1 MADDLEL
8 LPVHEGIERFLET
21 RETELAESSLNNAR
35 TRLNHFQEWAD
46 DREIENLNTL
56 TGRDL
61 ADFVTWLRGQIAPLT
76 LQKQLSTIRSA
87 LRYWAKIEGVS
98 EGLAEKLHSPELPD
112 GAEARDDHI
121 TFEEAE
127 EILQT
132 LSQYHYAS
140 PRHVML
146 SLLWVTGMRRSALRA
161 IDVEDL
167 RPDDHAITLKNR
179 PETGTKLKN
188 GDTGERWIYL
198 GPHWYKIVEDSL
210 EHPDRDDVV
219 DEFGRE
225 PLLTTING
233 RPTGDTIYTR
243 VNRATQPCEYEECP
257 HDIDPEECDA
267 RGRGGYPSKCPS
279 SVGPH
284 AIRRG
289 AITHHL
295 NKNVTPEVVSE
306 RCDVSLAV
314 LYKHYDVRTDQEKM
328 NVRKNSMGEML

>member
-1 MADDLEL
+1 MSDDLEPL
-8 LPVHEGIERFLET
+8 SVTEGIERFLQA
-21 RETELAESSLNNAR
+21 RESELADSSLNNAR
-35 TRLNHFQEWAD
+35 TRLNYFQEWTV

-61 ADFVTWLRGQIAPLT
+61 ADFVAWRRGQIAPLT

-98 EGLAEKLHSPELPD
+98 KGLAEKLHSPELPD
-112 GAEARDDHI
+112 GAEARDEHLTAD
-121 TFEEAE
+121 EAE
-127 EILQT
+127 DILQT

-146 SLLWVTGMRRSALRA
+146 SLLWATGMRRSALRS
-161 IDVEDL
+161 IDVDDL
-167 RPDDHAITLKNR
+167 RPDEHAIVLKNR

-188 GDTGERWIYL
+188 RDAGKRWIYL
-198 GPHWYKIVEDSL
+198 GPQRYNIVEDSL
-210 EHPDRDDVV
+210 DHPDRDDVF
-219 DEFGRE
+219 DEYGRE
-225 PLLTTING
+225 PLLTTVNG

-243 VNRATQPCEYEECP
+243 VNRATQPCEYGECP
-257 HDIDPEECDA
+257 HDIDPKDCDA
-267 RGRGGYPSKCPS
+267 RGRDGYPSKCPS

-289 AITHHL
+289 AITDHL
-295 NKNVTPEVVSE
+295 NKNVMPEVVSE

-328 NVRKNSMGEML
+328 NVRKNSLGELL